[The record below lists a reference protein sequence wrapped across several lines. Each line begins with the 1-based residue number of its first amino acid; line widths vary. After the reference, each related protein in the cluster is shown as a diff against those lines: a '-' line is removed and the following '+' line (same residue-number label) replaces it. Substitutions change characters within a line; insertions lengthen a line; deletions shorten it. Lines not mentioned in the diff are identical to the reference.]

1 MGARDP
7 TLLAVDQECDPG
19 RGGAQEETN
28 ASDAPKASSRA
39 ITINLITGGLGSAIF
54 SLPWSLAGSSIIP
67 GMIITAAVLV
77 LNGWTISIL
86 VRAAE
91 KYQVFD
97 IGSVISHLPG
107 GLGKPLQVITNV
119 FVWFSMFLCL
129 VSYIIVI
136 HDSAEHFLSPGGEA
150 DTGQSRLML
159 VSLASLV
166 VLPLCFLKMSWLE
179 KTSSIA
185 VFINIY
191 LFIIVG
197 VFYFTREG
205 KDLESKGCCVLGW
218 TIRGNFAMMTVMFQ
232 AVIIQMCV
240 LPMYKELEDRS
251 PAKFNR
257 IVAVGFS
264 VLFVLFCGFSTLAYL
279 LIGPTV
285 ADDVLSGK
293 NHKDALP
300 INRWSDIAKVGV
312 IFVVSCVYPIMV
324 YPMIAPLEAA
334 DFMSGARKKT
344 SIVLAK
350 FLIVIGA
357 LLVAW
362 QVESLGTINVVNGA
376 MSAGIFVALVPS
388 SIGLLMLDVG
398 PAHKVALY
406 CLLFGGLGVS
416 GCGFVFNDNYVDDL
430 KCSISV

>member
-1 MGARDP
+1 MGVRDLN
-7 TLLAVDQECDPG
+7 LLAVDQESDPG
-19 RGGAQEETN
+19 QTRDGAQDETN
-28 ASDAPKASSRA
+28 ESDAPKASARA

-86 VRAAE
+86 VQAAE

-97 IGSVISHLPG
+97 IGSVIAHLPG
-107 GLGKPLQVITNV
+107 GLGKPLQVMTNA
-119 FVWFSMFLCL
+119 FVWISMFLCL

-136 HDSAEHFLSPGGEA
+136 HDSAEHLLSKHF
-150 DTGQSRLML
+150 QSRLLL
-159 VSLASLV
+159 VSLASCL
-166 VLPLCFLKMSWLE
+166 VLPLCFLNQNWLE

-205 KDLESKGCCVLGW
+205 HDREPKGCCVLGW

-240 LPMYKELEDRS
+240 LPMYKELENRS

-264 VLFVLFCGFSTLAYL
+264 VLFVIFSGFSTLAYL
-279 LIGPTV
+279 LIGPHV
-285 ADDVLSGK
+285 ANDVLSAK
-293 NHKDALP
+293 NHRNALP

-312 IFVVSCVYPIMV
+312 IFVVACVYPIMV
-324 YPMIAPLEAA
+324 YPMIAPLESA

-398 PAHKVALY
+398 TAHKYALY
-406 CLLFGGLGVS
+406 CLLFGGLAVS
-416 GCGFVFNDNYVDDL
+416 GCGFVFNDNYLEDL
-430 KCSISV
+430 KCSISA